1 MSGHIMVVLL
11 VGAAGGVGVW
21 MLVLLL
27 VPERSDLVAAL
38 SQPRGLPAPAAGAAT
53 QGRQQPDRRGLAT
66 AQAWIEQKLSA
77 VPWLATP
84 DRDLMVVEISRGTFL
99 LVRVAASVA
108 ALLVGPVYSLVFAVF
123 GFPLPLVVPAAV
135 GLVLAAVTWLT
146 VGVVVHAQAESRR
159 REMRYA
165 LVSYLTLV
173 ALHRAAGQAMGKSLE
188 LAAASSSAWTFQR
201 IAQRMALAT
210 RSGSNE
216 WAGLAQ
222 LAGELGI
229 DELSD
234 LASIADTAGIAGAGV
249 YSTLMARAQSL
260 RHELQ
265 TAEEAAAAAA
275 STRLAIPKVILT
287 FTTFV
292 FLLYPAL
299 MQLVG

>member
-1 MSGHIMVVLL
+1 MLLVLL
-11 VGAAGGVGVW
+11 VGAAGGVGLW

-27 VPERSDLVAAL
+27 VPERSDLVTAL
-38 SQPRGLPAPAAGAAT
+38 SRPRGLTASATFAVEPA
-53 QGRQQPDRRGLAT
+53 QQPERRSVAVV
-66 AQAWIEQKLSA
+66 QAWMEQRLA
-77 VPWLATP
+77 AAAWLVTP
-84 DRDLMVVEISRGTFL
+84 DRDLMVIEMSRGTFL
-99 LVRVAASVA
+99 LVRLAASGA
-108 ALLVGPVYSLVFAVF
+108 ALLVGPVYSLVFLLV
-123 GFPLPLVVPAAV
+123 GFRLPLVVPAAV
-135 GLVLAAVTWLT
+135 GLILAGVTWLT

-188 LAAASSSAWTFQR
+188 LAAMSSSAWTFQR

-216 WAGLAQ
+216 WAGLAG
-222 LAGELGI
+222 LAAELGI

-234 LASIADTAGIAGAGV
+234 LASIADTAGVAGAGV

-265 TAEEAAAAAA
+265 TKEEEAAAAA

>member
-1 MSGHIMVVLL
+1 MLLVLL
-11 VGAAGGVGVW
+11 VGAAGGVGLW

-27 VPERSDLVAAL
+27 VPERSDLVTAL
-38 SQPRGLPAPAAGAAT
+38 SRPRGLTAPATFAVEPA
-53 QGRQQPDRRGLAT
+53 QQPERRSVAVV
-66 AQAWIEQKLSA
+66 QAWMEQRLA
-77 VPWLATP
+77 AAAWLVTP
-84 DRDLMVVEISRGTFL
+84 DRDLMVIEMSRGTFL
-99 LVRVAASVA
+99 LVRVAASGA
-108 ALLVGPVYSLVFAVF
+108 ALLVGPIYSLVFLLI
-123 GFPLPLVVPAAV
+123 GFRLPLVVPAAV
-135 GLVLAAVTWLT
+135 GLILAGVTWLT

-188 LAAASSSAWTFQR
+188 LAAMSSSSAWTFQR
-201 IAQRMALAT
+201 IAQRMSLAT

-216 WAGLAQ
+216 WAGLAG
-222 LAGELGI
+222 LAAELGI

-234 LASIADTAGIAGAGV
+234 LASIADTAGVAGAGV

-265 TAEEAAAAAA
+265 TKEEEAAAAA

>member
-1 MSGHIMVVLL
+1 MSGQLLLVLL
-11 VGAAGGVGVW
+11 VGAAGGVGLW

-27 VPERSDLVAAL
+27 VPERSDLVTAL
-38 SQPRGLPAPAAGAAT
+38 SRPRGLTTPTAMSMDAE
-53 QGRQQPDRRGLAT
+53 QEPDRHGIASI
-66 AQAWIEQKLSA
+66 QDWIERRLTA
-77 VPWLATP
+77 VPWLVTP
-84 DRDLMVVEISRGTFL
+84 DRDLLVIEMSRGTFL
-99 LVRVAASVA
+99 LIRVAASA
-108 ALLVGPVYSLVFAVF
+108 GTMLVGPLYSLVFLLF
-123 GFPLPLVVPAAV
+123 GFTLPVVVPAAV
-135 GLVLAAVTWLT
+135 GLILATVTWLT

-188 LAAASSSAWTFQR
+188 LAAASSSAWTFRR

-216 WAGLAQ
+216 WAGLAE
-222 LAGELGI
+222 LAADLGI

-265 TAEEAAAAAA
+265 TKEEEAAAAA

>member
-1 MSGHIMVVLL
+1 VSGQLLLVLL
-11 VGAAGGVGVW
+11 VGAAGGVGLW

-27 VPERSDLVAAL
+27 VPERSDLVTAL
-38 SQPRGLPAPAAGAAT
+38 SRPRGLTASATFAVEPA
-53 QGRQQPDRRGLAT
+53 QQPERRSVAVV
-66 AQAWIEQKLSA
+66 QAWMEQRLA
-77 VPWLATP
+77 AAAWLVTP
-84 DRDLMVVEISRGTFL
+84 DRDLMVIEMSRGTFL
-99 LVRVAASVA
+99 LVRVAASGA
-108 ALLVGPVYSLVFAVF
+108 ALLVGPVYSLVFLLV
-123 GFPLPLVVPAAV
+123 GFRLPLVVPAAV
-135 GLVLAAVTWLT
+135 GLILAGVTWLT

-216 WAGLAQ
+216 WAGLAG
-222 LAGELGI
+222 LAAELGI

-234 LASIADTAGIAGAGV
+234 LASIADTAGVAGAGV

-265 TAEEAAAAAA
+265 TKEEEAAAAA

>member
-1 MSGHIMVVLL
+1 MSGQLLLVLL
-11 VGAAGGVGVW
+11 VGAAGGVGLW

-27 VPERSDLVAAL
+27 VPERSDLVTAL
-38 SQPRGLPAPAAGAAT
+38 SRPRGLTAPATFAVEPV
-53 QGRQQPDRRGLAT
+53 QQPERRSVAVL
-66 AQAWIEQKLSA
+66 QAWMEQRLAA
-77 VPWLATP
+77 VPWLVTP
-84 DRDLMVVEISRGTFL
+84 DRDLMVIEMSRGTFL
-99 LVRVAASVA
+99 LVRVAASGA
-108 ALLVGPVYSLVFAVF
+108 ALLVGPIYSLVFLLV
-123 GFPLPLVVPAAV
+123 GFRLPLVVPAAV
-135 GLVLAAVTWLT
+135 GLILAAVTWLT

-201 IAQRMALAT
+201 IAQRMSLAT

-216 WAGLAQ
+216 WAGLAG
-222 LAGELGI
+222 LAAELGI

-234 LASIADTAGIAGAGV
+234 LASIADTAGVAGAGV

-265 TAEEAAAAAA
+265 TKEEEAAAAA

>member
-1 MSGHIMVVLL
+1 MTGQLLL
-11 VGAAGGVGVW
+11 VLPIGAAGGVGVW

-38 SQPRGLPAPAAGAAT
+38 SRPRGLPSPVT
-53 QGRQQPDRRGLAT
+53 VVMEVDQQPDRRGIAA
-66 AQAWIEQKLSA
+66 AQAWIEQRLSA
-77 VPWLATP
+77 VPWLVTP
-84 DRDLMVVEISRGTFL
+84 DRDLKVIEMSRGTFL
-99 LVRVAASVA
+99 LVRVAASAA
-108 ALLVGPVYSLVFAVF
+108 ALLIGPIYFLILLLIGLA
-123 GFPLPLVVPAAV
+123 LPVVVPTAIGVILAV
-135 GLVLAAVTWLT
+135 VTWLT
-146 VGVVVHAQAESRR
+146 VGVVVHAQAETRR

-188 LAAASSSAWTFQR
+188 LAAASSSVWTFQR
-201 IAQRMALAT
+201 IAQRMAMAT

-216 WAGLAQ
+216 WAGLAG
-222 LAGELGI
+222 LAAELGI

-249 YSTLMARAQSL
+249 YSTLVARAQSL

-265 TAEEAAAAAA
+265 TKEEEAAAAA

>member
-1 MSGHIMVVLL
+1 MSGQLLLVLL

-21 MLVLLL
+21 MLLLLL

-38 SQPRGLPAPAAGAAT
+38 SRPRGLTAPMT
-53 QGRQQPDRRGLAT
+53 SVEPEHRPDGRRIPSV
-66 AQAWIEQKLSA
+66 QAWIEQRLSA
-77 VPWLATP
+77 APWLVTP
-84 DRDLMVVEISRGTFL
+84 DRDLRVIEMSRGTFL
-99 LVRVAASVA
+99 LLRVAASAA
-108 ALLVGPVYSLVFAVF
+108 ALLVGPIYSLIFLII
-123 GFPLPLVVPAAV
+123 GFTLPVVIPAGV
-135 GLVLAAVTWLT
+135 GLILAVVTWLS

-173 ALHRAAGQAMGKSLE
+173 LLHRAAGQAMGKSLE
-188 LAAASSSAWTFQR
+188 LAAASCSAWTFQR

-216 WAGLAQ
+216 WAGLAG
-222 LAGELGI
+222 LAAELEI
-229 DELSD
+229 EELSD
-234 LASIADTAGIAGAGV
+234 VASIADTAGGSGAGV
-249 YSTLMARAQSL
+249 YSTLLARIQSL

-265 TAEEAAAAAA
+265 TNEEEAAAAS

>member
-1 MSGHIMVVLL
+1 VSGQLLLVLL
-11 VGAAGGVGVW
+11 VGAAGGVGLW

-27 VPERSDLVAAL
+27 VPERSDLVTAL
-38 SQPRGLPAPAAGAAT
+38 SRPRGLTAPSTFAVESV
-53 QGRQQPDRRGLAT
+53 QQPERRSVAVV
-66 AQAWIEQKLSA
+66 QAWMEQRLA
-77 VPWLATP
+77 AAAWLVTP
-84 DRDLMVVEISRGTFL
+84 DRDLMVIEMSRGTFL
-99 LVRVAASVA
+99 LVRLAASGA
-108 ALLVGPVYSLVFAVF
+108 ALLVGPVYSLVFLLV
-123 GFPLPLVVPAAV
+123 GFRLPLVVPAAV
-135 GLVLAAVTWLT
+135 GLILAGVTWLT

-188 LAAASSSAWTFQR
+188 LAAMSSSAWTFQR
-201 IAQRMALAT
+201 IAQRMSLAT

-216 WAGLAQ
+216 WAGLAG
-222 LAGELGI
+222 LAAELGI

-234 LASIADTAGIAGAGV
+234 LASIADTAGVAGAGV

-265 TAEEAAAAAA
+265 TKEEEAAAAA

>member
-1 MSGHIMVVLL
+1 MS
-11 VGAAGGVGVW
+11 
-21 MLVLLL
+21 
-27 VPERSDLVAAL
+27 RF
-38 SQPRGLPAPAAGAAT
+38 
-53 QGRQQPDRRGLAT
+53 
-66 AQAWIEQKLSA
+66 QK
-77 VPWLATP
+77 
-84 DRDLMVVEISRGTFL
+84 M
-99 LVRVAASVA
+99 
-108 ALLVGPVYSLVFAVF
+108 
-123 GFPLPLVVPAAV
+123 LPLVVPAAV
-135 GLVLAAVTWLT
+135 GLILAAVTWLT

-188 LAAASSSAWTFQR
+188 LAAMSSSAWTFQR
-201 IAQRMALAT
+201 IAQRMSLAT

-216 WAGLAQ
+216 WAGLAG
-222 LAGELGI
+222 LAAELGI

-234 LASIADTAGIAGAGV
+234 LASIADTAGVAGAGV

-265 TAEEAAAAAA
+265 TKEEEAAAAA